1 MTVTSRRRRT
11 LDRAIAVALT
21 TVLVVVGLI
30 LYLRSDIRAADLQ
43 TGASEPV
50 PTPGTAVPEAL
61 AETWR
66 APTDPELGA
75 VISPAGVVVTTTR
88 NGMTALDGS
97 TGQERWSYRRDNREL
112 CAVGSPDTDA
122 SDVTSTGHLSG
133 ITAVYQVGDWCS
145 AVQNFD
151 AITGER
157 GRTRTS
163 PNEAGGELLFG
174 GNAAGWW
181 GPTLLELW
189 RYDLVLMT
197 RYGIEP
203 NPTNSGTLHL
213 GCTFTDMAIAL
224 DQFATVEHC
233 DEQGPNARVTL
244 HFNDPGSKVSDSKWD
259 KFEFEPRMDVD
270 TGSPV
275 AVIAGVS
282 IHRVMV
288 LVTEPEPALV
298 LYDAAG
304 TEISRTPVDLTVE
317 QITAA
322 ADGRPL
328 PRLVTDNALYALV
341 GDTVLV
347 MGEES
352 VTTEAPATALTT
364 ETAAATETS
373 SASGSAE
380 PSAPAEPEQ
389 VTVTSL
395 ELKYSVPGVLGL
407 PAEKGSD
414 LLFPTADGLLVLDRE
429 TGPPGPSRTLPLD
442 REGWVGPVQVGVSGE
457 TVVEVRGDVVVGLA

>member
-43 TGASEPV
+43 TGESEPV
-50 PTPGTAVPEAL
+50 PTPGTSVPASLTES
-61 AETWR
+61 WR

-75 VISPAGVVVTTTR
+75 VISPGGVVVTTTTH
-88 NGMTALDGS
+88 GMTALDAS
-97 TGQERWSYRRDNREL
+97 TGAERWSYRRDNREL

-122 SDVTSTGHLSG
+122 AAVTSTGHLSG
-133 ITAVYQVGDWCS
+133 ITAVYRVGDWCS

-151 AITGER
+151 AVTGER

-181 GPTLLELW
+181 APTLLELW

-203 NPTNSGTLHL
+203 NPTNSGTQHV

-224 DQFATVEHC
+224 DQFATIEHC
-233 DEQGPNARVTL
+233 AEQGPNARVTL
-244 HFNDPGSKVSDSKWD
+244 HFNDAGSKRTDGKWD

-275 AVIAGVS
+275 AVIAAVS
-282 IHRVMV
+282 IHRVLV

-304 TEISRTPVDLTVE
+304 TEISRTPVDLTVDE
-317 QITAA
+317 ITAA

-328 PRLVTDNALYALV
+328 PRLVTDNASYAKV

-352 VTTEAPATALTT
+352 VTTDAPATAITT
-364 ETAAATETS
+364 STPAATETS
-373 SASGSAE
+373 AA
-380 PSAPAEPEQ
+380 PSTAPAAPEQ

-395 ELKYSVPGVLGL
+395 EFKYAVPDALGL
-407 PAEKGSD
+407 PAEEGSD
-414 LLFPTADGLLVLDRE
+414 LLVPVADGLLVLDRE
-429 TGPPGPSRTLPLD
+429 TGPAGATRTIPLT
-442 REGWVGPVQVGVSGE
+442 REGWVGPIQVGVVGE
-457 TVVEVRGDVVVGLA
+457 TVIEVRGDVVVGLV